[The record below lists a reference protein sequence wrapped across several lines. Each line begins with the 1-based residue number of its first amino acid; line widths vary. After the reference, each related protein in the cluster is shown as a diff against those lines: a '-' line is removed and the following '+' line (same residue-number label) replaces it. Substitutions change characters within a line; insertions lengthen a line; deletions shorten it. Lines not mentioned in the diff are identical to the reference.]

1 MPKWRIFSYL
11 NEYYWENSRLLVI
24 RTILQRLSDSREIRC
39 TLLSEAHTVTYV
51 CAHTRTCMIT
61 LINKNRHEMV
71 PIHLCIHANRTI
83 LRGRS
88 LSDRGCWHNQK
99 HDHSFYKLNA
109 CANGFTT
116 LKRSPKF
123 FVSPP
128 ENLKLQNSVT
138 FQKINFE

>member
-1 MPKWRIFSYL
+1 MPKWRIFSCL
-11 NEYYWENSRLLVI
+11 NEYYWENPRLLVI

-51 CAHTRTCMIT
+51 RARSHTYTRMIT

-99 HDHSFYKLNA
+99 HDHSFYKSNA
-109 CANGFTT
+109 CANDFM
-116 LKRSPKF
+116 KRLSRDPQIF
-123 FVSPP
+123 LSLLT
-128 ENLKLQNSVT
+128 NLK
-138 FQKINFE
+138 F